1 MLRRAPENIRAWDGE
16 QKEVAMLQPAISA
29 FCCLWPGQYNIT
41 NSVAFSPQANY
52 TG

>member
-1 MLRRAPENIRAWDGE
+1 MFVYVYPVFALFYAWIAGFERDDLPVQG
-16 QKEVAMLQPAISA
+16 VLSA
-29 FCCLWPGQYNIT
+29 GYKQT